1 MGITSTVM
9 AATLVL
15 TGVAAISAFNPEGP
29 PPGHT
34 GGFGEPTCITC
45 HQGSDLNAFGGRVT
59 IEGLPNEYV
68 QGERY
73 LLTVLLEAEETD
85 LAGFQLAARY
95 GTGSEEGLNAGKI
108 HPVDDRVAVSIGANG
123 LQYVHQTRQG
133 SHMSAPD
140 STSWSMEWIAPAT
153 GSSVVF
159 HVAANSG
166 NGDNS
171 PLSDLVYATD
181 LTIGAAPPQLGWRLL
196 LFSALPLLLL
206 MALWISRSSAGRQ
219 VPPDAHS
226 SRSASE

>member
-1 MGITSTVM
+1 MGITSTAM
-9 AATLVL
+9 AATLAL

-29 PPGHT
+29 PLGHT

-45 HQGSDLNAFGGRVT
+45 HEGSDLNAFGGRLT

-85 LAGFQLAARY
+85 LAGFQLAVRY
-95 GTGSEEGLNAGKI
+95 GTGGKEGLNAGEI
-108 HPVDDRVAVSIGANG
+108 HPIDDRVSISRSTKGV
-123 LQYVHQTRQG
+123 QYAHQTRQG
-133 SHMSAPD
+133 SSMSAPD
-140 STSWSMEWIAPAT
+140 STSWSMQWIAPST
-153 GSSVVF
+153 GNSVVF

-171 PLSDLVYATD
+171 PLSDLVYTAD
-181 LTIGAAPPQLGWRLL
+181 LSVDAGPSPLGWRIL

-206 MALWISRSSAGRQ
+206 MALWISRSSADRQ
-219 VPPDAHS
+219 VPS
-226 SRSASE
+226 

>member
-1 MGITSTVM
+1 MGITSTAM
-9 AATLVL
+9 AATLAL

-29 PPGHT
+29 PLGHT

-45 HQGSDLNAFGGRVT
+45 HEGSDLNAFGGRLT

-85 LAGFQLAARY
+85 LAGFQLAVRY
-95 GTGSEEGLNAGKI
+95 GTGGEEGLNAGEI
-108 HPVDDRVAVSIGANG
+108 HPIDDRVSISISTKGV
-123 LQYVHQTRQG
+123 QYAHQTRQG
-133 SHMSAPD
+133 SSMSAPD
-140 STSWSMEWIAPAT
+140 STSWSMQWIAPST
-153 GSSVVF
+153 GNSVVF

-171 PLSDLVYATD
+171 PLSDLVYTAD
-181 LTIGAAPPQLGWRLL
+181 LSVDAGPSPLGWRIV

-206 MALWISRSSAGRQ
+206 MALWISRSFAGRQ
-219 VPPDAHS
+219 VPS
-226 SRSASE
+226 

>member
-9 AATLVL
+9 ATTLAL

-73 LLTVLLEAEETD
+73 LLTVFLEAEETD

-95 GTGSEEGLNAGKI
+95 RTGGEEGLNAGKI
-108 HPVDDRVAVSIGANG
+108 HPVDDRVAISIGTNG

-133 SHMSAPD
+133 SYMSAPD
-140 STSWSMEWIAPAT
+140 STSWSMEWIAPST
-153 GSSVVF
+153 GNSVVF

-171 PLSDLVYATD
+171 PLSDLVYTAD
-181 LTIGAAPPQLGWRLL
+181 LSVDAGPSPLGWRIL

-206 MALWISRSSAGRQ
+206 MALWVVGLSIFRR
-219 VPPDAHS
+219 
-226 SRSASE
+226 

>member
-9 AATLVL
+9 ATTLAL
-15 TGVAAISAFNPEGP
+15 TRVAAISAFNPEGP

-73 LLTVLLEAEETD
+73 LLTVFLEAEETD

-95 GTGSEEGLNAGKI
+95 RTGGEEGLNAGKI
-108 HPVDDRVAVSIGANG
+108 HPVDDRVAISIGTNG

-133 SHMSAPD
+133 SYMSAPD
-140 STSWSMEWIAPAT
+140 STSWSMEWIAPST
-153 GSSVVF
+153 GNSVVF

-171 PLSDLVYATD
+171 PLSDLVYTAD
-181 LTIGAAPPQLGWRLL
+181 LSVDAGPSPLGWRIL

-206 MALWISRSSAGRQ
+206 MALWVVGLSIFRR
-219 VPPDAHS
+219 
-226 SRSASE
+226 

>member
-9 AATLVL
+9 ATTLAL
-15 TGVAAISAFNPEGP
+15 TGVVAISAFNPEGP

-73 LLTVLLEAEETD
+73 LLTVFLEAEETD

-95 GTGSEEGLNAGKI
+95 RTGGEEGLNAGKI
-108 HPVDDRVAVSIGANG
+108 HPVDDRVAISIGTNG

-133 SHMSAPD
+133 SYMSAPD
-140 STSWSMEWIAPAT
+140 STSWSMEWIAPST
-153 GSSVVF
+153 GNSVVF

-171 PLSDLVYATD
+171 PLSDLVYTAD
-181 LTIGAAPPQLGWRLL
+181 LSVDAGPSPLGWRIL

-206 MALWISRSSAGRQ
+206 MALWVVGLSIFRR
-219 VPPDAHS
+219 
-226 SRSASE
+226 

>member
-1 MGITSTVM
+1 MGITSTAM
-9 AATLVL
+9 AATLAL

-34 GGFGEPTCITC
+34 GGFGEPSCLTC

-95 GTGSEEGLNAGKI
+95 GTGNEQGRAAGEI
-108 HPVDDRVAVSIGANG
+108 HPLNDRVAVTMGTNG
-123 LQYVHQTRQG
+123 VQYVHQTRQG
-133 SHMSAPD
+133 SGMSAPD
-140 STSWSMEWIAPAT
+140 STSWSMEWIAPST
-153 GSSVVF
+153 GNSVVF

-171 PLSDLVYATD
+171 PLSDLVYTTD
-181 LTIGAAPPQLGWRLL
+181 VIIDAETPQLGWRILL
-196 LFSALPLLLL
+196 LSVLPLLLFI
-206 MALWISRSSAGRQ
+206 ALLIWIFRR
-219 VPPDAHS
+219 
-226 SRSASE
+226 

>member
-1 MGITSTVM
+1 MGITSTAM
-9 AATLVL
+9 AATLAL

-29 PPGHT
+29 PLGHT

-45 HQGSDLNAFGGRVT
+45 HEGSDLNAFGGRLT

-95 GTGSEEGLNAGKI
+95 GTGSEEGLNAGQI
-108 HPVDDRVAVSIGANG
+108 HPIDDRIAVSIGTNG
-123 LQYVHQTRQG
+123 VRYAHQTRQG
-133 SHMSAPD
+133 SRMAASD
-140 STSWSMEWIAPAT
+140 STSWSMEWIAPST
-153 GSSVVF
+153 GNSVVF

-171 PLSDLVYATD
+171 PLSDLVYASD
-181 LTIGAAPPQLGWRLL
+181 LTIESAAPQLGLRIL
-196 LFSALPLLLL
+196 LFSALPLLLV
-206 MALWISRSSAGRQ
+206 MALWISRSPADR
-219 VPPDAHS
+219 
-226 SRSASE
+226 